1 VAWSTSAASSWS
13 RSGLS
18 EGLAWFN
25 ALGEDEARDQLF
37 HCLALRAWA
46 ENVAAGRP
54 YDTVS
59 HLMARVDSEMDRL
72 EDGDWL
78 QAFTAHPR
86 IGERGGHAPA
96 TSEHEQRGVMK
107 AADETLEALRAEN
120 RIYEERFGHVF
131 LIAAAARSAD
141 EILQS
146 LRERMSN
153 DPVTELE
160 VAAEEQRK
168 ITRLR
173 LLALL
178 DR

>member
-1 VAWSTSAASSWS
+1 LTEST
-13 RSGLS
+13 
-18 EGLAWFN
+18 AWFN
-25 ALGEDEARDQLF
+25 SLGEEEARDQLF
-37 HCLALRAWA
+37 QCLALRTWA

-54 YDTVS
+54 YDTLN
-59 HLMARVDSEMDRL
+59 HLMGRVDSEMDRL
-72 EDGDWL
+72 GDGDWL
-78 QAFTAHPR
+78 QAFAAHPR

-96 TSEHEQRGVMK
+96 TSEHEQSRVMQ

-120 RIYEERFGHVF
+120 RLYEERFGHVF
-131 LIAAAARSAD
+131 LIAAAGRSAD
-141 EILQS
+141 EILRS

-153 DPVTELE
+153 DPATELE

-178 DR
+178 NR

>member
-1 VAWSTSAASSWS
+1 
-13 RSGLS
+13 LS

-25 ALGEDEARDQLF
+25 GLGDDEARDQLF
-37 HCLALRAWA
+37 HCLALRTWA
-46 ENVAAGRP
+46 ESVVAGRP

-59 HLMARVDSEMDRL
+59 HLMARADSEMDRL
-72 EDGDWL
+72 GDGDWL

-96 TSEHEQRGVMK
+96 TSEQEQSRVMK
-107 AADETLEALRAEN
+107 AGDETLDALRAEN
-120 RIYEERFGHVF
+120 RIYEQRFGHVF
-131 LIAAAARSAD
+131 LVAAAGRSAD
-141 EILQS
+141 DILRS
-146 LRERMSN
+146 LRERVTN
-153 DPVTELE
+153 DPATELE

>member
-1 VAWSTSAASSWS
+1 
-13 RSGLS
+13 LS
-18 EGLAWFN
+18 EGVAWFN
-25 ALGEDEARDQLF
+25 SLGEQEARDQLF
-37 HCLALRAWA
+37 QCLALRTWA
-46 ENVAAGRP
+46 EDVAAGRP
-54 YDTVS
+54 YGTLS
-59 HLMARVDSEMDRL
+59 QLMARVDFEMDRL
-72 EDGDWL
+72 GDGDWL
-78 QAFTAHPR
+78 QAFAAHPR

-96 TSEHEQRGVMK
+96 TSEHEQSRVMQ

-120 RIYEERFGHVF
+120 LLYEERFGHVF
-131 LIAAAARSAD
+131 LIAAAGRSAE
-141 EILQS
+141 EILRS

-153 DPVTELE
+153 DPATELE